1 MENKSV
7 FLIIFSLKNFVKT
20 HCSIVL
26 KNSGKQQIQFEYF
39 ENKSTMDKK
48 TGLSD
53 ETVDQF
59 REFMKM
65 IEGFYHAL
73 SEIETEY
80 RPSPEAEI
88 IGDWFPQEITNEGKV
103 VFKAMRKSN

>member
-1 MENKSV
+1 M
-7 FLIIFSLKNFVKT
+7 IIFSLKNFVKT

-65 IEGFYHAL
+65 IEGFYHAP